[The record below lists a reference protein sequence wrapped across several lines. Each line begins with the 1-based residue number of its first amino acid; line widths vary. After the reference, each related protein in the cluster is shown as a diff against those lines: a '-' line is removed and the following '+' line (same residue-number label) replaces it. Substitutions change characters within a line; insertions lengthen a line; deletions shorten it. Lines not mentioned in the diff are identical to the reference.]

1 MAIHALK
8 TEQEYFRSVLDGRKK
23 FELRK
28 NDRDFKV
35 FDTIQLKECING
47 TETGLASDEMQIKY
61 ILHGGKYGLK
71 KGYCIICW

>member
-1 MAIHALK
+1 MIMKHYLK
-8 TEQEYFRSVLDGRKK
+8 TESSYFQSVQDGRKK

-35 FDTIQLKECING
+35 FDTIVLKEVVNG
-47 TETGLASDEMQIKY
+47 VETGFGLEMQIKY
-61 ILHGGKYGLK
+61 ILHEMEGLE